1 MKKWSK
7 CWRKSV
13 KPRKQRLFTRNAPLH
28 IKNKFLGCH
37 LSKELREKH
46 NFRSVRVKKGDKI
59 KVLRGQFKGKLG
71 TVERISIKKCRVFI
85 TGIETLKKDGSK
97 SLYPLHP
104 SNLII
109 TELNK
114 SDRFRLGEKK

>member
-1 MKKWSK
+1 MSK
-7 CWRKSV
+7 D
-13 KPRKQRLFTRNAPLH
+13 
-28 IKNKFLGCH
+28 
-37 LSKELREKH
+37 LRAKH
-46 NFRSVRVKKGDKI
+46 NFRSLRVKKGDKI